1 MQLKTV
7 SIEIDSMFFLIFF
20 FTVPEAEEMFM
31 NECREITEDESF
43 EQCPSSCDVLAPFR
57 AIDGCCNNINQRENG
72 RAPRPFARSLEAA
85 YEDGK
90 EVPRGGVNPSTLPNA
105 RSVSRAVHRPQQ
117 GEKSTNATLMLMQFG
132 QFLDHDITLT
142 PEPGMSIIP
151 YTLYFMSMILQ
162 RLNVVRRSSEKKMF
176 ALTLTLPQTGSSLT
190 RKSVF
195 HLADRMQSA
204 SLGPGNRLTCSQ
216 LL

>member
-1 MQLKTV
+1 
-7 SIEIDSMFFLIFF
+7 
-20 FTVPEAEEMFM
+20 M
-31 NECREITEDESF
+31 NQCRDITEDESF

-57 AIDGCCNNINQRENG
+57 SIEGCCNNINQPENG
-72 RAPRPFARSLEAA
+72 RAPKPFARSLDAA

-142 PEPGMSIIP
+142 PEPGMSI
-151 YTLYFMSMILQ
+151 LHFSLHFMSMILQ
-162 RLNVVRRSSEKKMF
+162 RLNVVRRSSERKMF
-176 ALTLTLPQTGSSLT
+176 ALTLTLPQTGSSST

-195 HLADRMQSA
+195 HLADQMQSA

-216 LL
+216 PL